1 MIAGK
6 QKKKLQDLLLK
17 SGGIEQQNVDSLS
30 QLQDILKEYT
40 IILRKLHEKEP
51 NIFTKF
57 YKYDLKE
64 IKKQVQI
71 TQEEQ
76 YRPTQLKNL
85 AIAKELLE
93 RSIDSA
99 ITYLTDYA
107 SI

>member
-17 SGGIEQQNVDSLS
+17 SGGIEQHNIDSLFL
-30 QLQDILKEYT
+30 LQDIFKEYT
-40 IILRKLHEKEP
+40 IILRKLHDKEP
-51 NIFTKF
+51 NVFTKF

-64 IKKQVQI
+64 IKRQMQV
-71 TQEEQ
+71 TQGEE
-76 YRPTQLKNL
+76 YRPTQLESL

-99 ITYLTDYA
+99 IIYLTEYA
-107 SI
+107 SL